1 MGADA
6 TGVASKRNQ
15 RSRTMKTNI
24 PALAILAAILPSCA
38 LAQQRAAELP
48 ALSSVVEALGS
59 RPEAVAHASGG
70 AVGAAKAGSCASLP
84 ATVTVGRGV
93 FENDYT
99 VKNGDAKIGAVEKT
113 GAGYVIKDNAGAIIA
128 SAAISQTKDGQTASV
143 TGCGGAALGS
153 IEELTSGGSSAFNIK
168 AADGTPLMTTG
179 WVDGGDMAASAPK
192 ASMKVEKNGIFDHFT
207 TTINGAAPEI
217 GIIATVMNNAA
228 AYKRSQERR
237 RENMGPHGRAD
248 R

>member
-1 MGADA
+1 
-6 TGVASKRNQ
+6 
-15 RSRTMKTNI
+15 MKTNI
-24 PALAILAAILPSCA
+24 PALAFLAAILPSCA

-59 RPEAVAHASGG
+59 RPEAVAHGKDTAS
-70 AVGAAKAGSCASLP
+70 GAAKAACAALP
-84 ATVTVGRGV
+84 ATVSVGRGV

-99 VKNGDAKIGAVEKT
+99 LKSGGAALGEVQKT
-113 GAGYVIKDNAGAIIA
+113 DGGYVIKDNAGAVIA
-128 SAAISQTKDGQTASV
+128 FASITQTKDGQTAAV
-143 TGCGGAALGS
+143 TGCGGAPLGS
-153 IEELTSGGSSAFNIK
+153 IEELTGGGSSAFNIK

-192 ASMKVEKNGIFDHFT
+192 ASLKVEKNGLFDHFT
-207 TTINGAAPEI
+207 TTINGAAPEL
-217 GIIATVMNNAA
+217 GIFTTVMNNAA
-228 AYKRSQERR
+228 AYKRSAERR